1 MTRPSFRPCGPKA
14 PRQMPGWIEPLG
26 YGKRVSGLD
35 GLTVYGGRS
44 GCPGVP

>member
-1 MTRPSFRPCGPKA
+1 MTRPSFKPWGPNA

-35 GLTVYGGRS
+35 GLIV
-44 GCPGVP
+44 